1 MSDKYSHEFNRL
13 VEHLHQ
19 LQGVGR
25 RTALRYALDV
35 LKWEPNELKEFGQ
48 LLQELP
54 SRIQYCTTCY
64 NLSDTPQCNICS
76 NPAREDSQI
85 CVVQDIRDVIA
96 IENTSQFNG
105 KYHVLG
111 GKISPMEGIGPNELR
126 IDELHERVSS
136 DHIKE
141 VILALSTDM
150 EGETTSYYIYKKLAG
165 MGVQFSTI
173 ARGVALGDELEY
185 TDEQTL
191 GNSIRNRV
199 PYEKETAG

>member
-1 MSDKYSHEFNRL
+1 M
-13 VEHLHQ
+13 
-19 LQGVGR
+19 
-25 RTALRYALDV
+25 RYALDV
-35 LKWEPNELKEFGQ
+35 LKWDPNELKEFGQ
-48 LLQELP
+48 LLVELP
-54 SRIQYCTTCY
+54 SRIQYCNTCY
-64 NLSDTPQCNICS
+64 NLSDTPQCHICS
-76 NPAREDSQI
+76 DPRRDNSQI

-96 IENTSQFNG
+96 VENTAQFNG

-126 IDELHERVSS
+126 IDELYTRASNPE
-136 DHIKE
+136 INE

-150 EGETTSYYIYKKLAG
+150 EGETTSYYIYKKLSDAG
-165 MGVQFSTI
+165 VKFSTI

-199 PYEKETAG
+199 PYEKETAS